1 MAQRKA
7 RRRWGNLTI
16 KTHKQSNR
24 SRAPQKAKLPVRG
37 FPGPQKCLE
46 APLSSMSSLTRET
59 RRYAT
64 RAYRVQNLGQLVVT
78 PKSWLAPL
86 PCKMPKTDIRSKLR
100 CNMAQQLGHG
110 HRSFKGSLVRC
121 ISITFPC
128 WLGEMNTACRTC
140 FPSYAVSSASRQQ
153 PCFYHCQMLAMG
165 FLGRRNHASPKS
177 LCHSYVQ
184 SCHCLV
190 CRDFALN
197 LNGTSWA

>member
-1 MAQRKA
+1 M
-7 RRRWGNLTI
+7 
-16 KTHKQSNR
+16 
-24 SRAPQKAKLPVRG
+24 
-37 FPGPQKCLE
+37 
-46 APLSSMSSLTRET
+46 
-59 RRYAT
+59 
-64 RAYRVQNLGQLVVT
+64 
-78 PKSWLAPL
+78 KSWLAPL

-177 LCHSYVQ
+177 LFHSYVQ

-190 CRDFALN
+190 CSDFALN
-197 LNGTSWA
+197 LNGTSWARDDFLTDYFVPYICSSEPVDSITRSVLPLVTIAKSSLKRLG